1 MNRELG
7 ERIDFLLS
15 FSAMLTLS
23 FASRVAAKH
32 TAKCM
37 RSYGIFKPTSTHRH
51 HESFTV
57 KEEMWATVK
66 LALS

>member
-1 MNRELG
+1 MNREQG
-7 ERIDFLLS
+7 ERIDFLPSL
-15 FSAMLTLS
+15 FGMLTLS
-23 FASRVAAKH
+23 FASRVAAKQ

-37 RSYGIFKPTSTHRH
+37 RSYGILKPPNTHRH

-57 KEEMWATVK
+57 KEEMRATVK

>member
-7 ERIDFLLS
+7 ERIDFLPS
-15 FSAMLTLS
+15 FFATLTLS
-23 FASRVAAKH
+23 FASRVAAKL

-37 RSYGIFKPTSTHRH
+37 HSYGIFKPTNTHRH

-57 KEEMWATVK
+57 KGEMWAAVK